1 MIIVDLKQG
10 EEAWFTEKLGKPS
23 ASNASKI
30 LTNEGKPSKQ
40 AEGYLYELSAEL
52 LSGQREEGYKNAIMA
67 MGVEREDESRKLYEL
82 THNVEV
88 TQVGVIYKDEKKQ
101 FLCSPDGIVT
111 KKGLRRKLEVNE
123 YGLELKNV
131 LGKTQVKYLLD
142 GGLPSEYFG
151 QIQFSLYVTGFKFW
165 DFMTY
170 TPGIKPLIIRVEPD
184 IKYIKALEVELELFC
199 SRLDEITERL
209 RKI

>member
-10 EEAWFTEKLGKPS
+10 EEDWFAEKLGKPS

-40 AEGYLYELSAEL
+40 AEGYLYELAAEVV
-52 LSGQREEGYKNAIMA
+52 SGQREEGYKNAIMA

-82 THNVEV
+82 TQGVEV
-88 TQVGVIYKDEKKQ
+88 TQIGVIYKDKKKQ
-101 FLCSPDGIVT
+101 FLCSPDGIVN
-111 KKGLRRKLEVNE
+111 GE

-142 GGLPSEYFG
+142 GGLPTEYFG
-151 QIQFSLYVTGFKFW
+151 QCQFSLYVTGFKKWVFLS
-165 DFMTY
+165 Y
-170 TPGIKPLIIRVEPD
+170 TPGIKPLIIEVIPD
-184 IKYIKALEVELELFC
+184 VKYINALEVELELFC
-199 SRLDEITERL
+199 SKLDETVERL

>member
-10 EEAWFTEKLGKPS
+10 EEAWFAEKLGKPS

-30 LTNEGKPSKQ
+30 LTNECKPSKQ
-40 AEGYLYELSAEL
+40 AEGYMFELVAEII
-52 LSGQREEGYKNAIMA
+52 SGQREEGYKNAIMA
-67 MGVEREDESRKLYEL
+67 MGIEREDESRKLYEL
-82 THNVEV
+82 THSVEV
-88 TQVGVIYKDEKKQ
+88 KQVGVIYKDKKKQ
-101 FLCSPDGIVT
+101 FLCSPDGIVN
-111 KKGLRRKLEVNE
+111 GE

-151 QIQFSLYVTGFKFW
+151 QVQFSLYVTGFKFW

-170 TPGIKPLIIRVEPD
+170 TPGIKPLIVRVEPD
-184 IKYIKALEVELELFC
+184 KKYISALEVELELFC
-199 SRLDEITERL
+199 NRLNEITERL

>member
-10 EEAWFTEKLGKPS
+10 EEAWFAEKLGKPS

-40 AEGYLYELSAEL
+40 AEGYMFELVAEII
-52 LSGQREEGYKNAIMA
+52 SGQREEGYKNAIMA
-67 MGVEREDESRKLYEL
+67 MGIEREDESRKLYEL
-82 THNVEV
+82 THGVEV
-88 TQVGVIYKDEKKQ
+88 TQVGVIYKDKKKQ
-101 FLCSPDGIVT
+101 FLCSPDGIVN
-111 KKGLRRKLEVNE
+111 GE

-151 QIQFSLYVTGFKFW
+151 QVQFSLYVTGFKFW

-170 TPGIKPLIIRVEPD
+170 TPGIKPLIVRVEPD
-184 IKYIKALEVELELFC
+184 KKYINALEVELEIFC
-199 SRLDEITERL
+199 SKLEETTERL
-209 RKI
+209 KRI